1 MFLDYWEDQI
11 PLFLKEA
18 IPKNVLAE
26 EIIWWKKMHLI
37 LLISERELFV
47 QSFRKTEI
55 AAVSGEYVLCLNE
68 NPTLRKDFY
77 WDILGEG
84 LDIFSAVF
92 IAIHP
97 AECFLLCPS
106 LLCIVDVLCLT
117 LPKDFPLM

>member
-1 MFLDYWEDQI
+1 MY
-11 PLFLKEA
+11 
-18 IPKNVLAE
+18 
-26 EIIWWKKMHLI
+26 LI
-37 LLISERELFV
+37 LLISEMELFV

-68 NPTLRKDFY
+68 NPTLRNDFY

-84 LDIFSAVF
+84 LDICSAVF

-97 AECFLLCPS
+97 AERFLLCPS
-106 LLCIVDVLCLT
+106 LLCIVDVLCLP